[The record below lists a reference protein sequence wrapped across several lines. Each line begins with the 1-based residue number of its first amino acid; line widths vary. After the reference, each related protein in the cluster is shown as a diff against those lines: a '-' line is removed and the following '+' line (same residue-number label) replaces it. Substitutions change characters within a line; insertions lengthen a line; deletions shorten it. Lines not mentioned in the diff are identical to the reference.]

1 MLLLSSSSGPDA
13 HGKVSVTVPS
23 RATALEAHLELA
35 GFVLALRGPLTPQP
49 ITSSGHTTA
58 DGRGQSALL
67 WNGEI
72 FDGVPVRAVVT
83 RGGANVGVSRSVR
96 WETAPTRLAAM
107 RTTACASSRRS
118 RDAKATRQRWC

>member
-23 RATALEAHLELA
+23 RATALEVHLELT
-35 GFVLALRGPLTPQP
+35 GFVLALRGPITPQP
-49 ITSSGHTTA
+49 ITGGGA